1 METSEKK
8 CALCDSKVEE
18 GFILE
23 FKWHMKE
30 TSASQWVQ
38 GEPEKTPV
46 IGAAAYTDRPRYHIS
61 AYRCEKCGHIEL
73 FAIDPPWK

>member
-1 METSEKK
+1 MVIDEKK
-8 CALCDSKVEE
+8 CVLCNSQMEE

-38 GEPEKTPV
+38 GEPEKTM
-46 IGAAAYTDRPRYHIS
+46 IGQAAYTDRPRYHIT
-61 AYRCEKCGHIEL
+61 AYRCEKCGHIDL
-73 FAIDPPWK
+73 FAINPPWK